1 MKKIFLFAAAV
12 LCSAAMFAEEISSVS
27 LTVVL
32 PKAGTEIT
40 SGKVYIPGDDDV
52 AGVTITCPDGA
63 NYVCEMYDFF
73 NEDGSDY
80 FGGTLVENTDYQLRL
95 TITTK
100 AGYEFVNPG
109 LIIKVNGED
118 PYYVVNEVSDRYDFI
133 VKFKASTATA
143 LDNTAVETKSIKR
156 IVNGQLF
163 IERDGKMYNAQGAQ
177 VK

>member
-12 LCSAAMFAEEISSVS
+12 LCSAAMFAEEITSVS

-40 SGKVYIPGDDDV
+40 SAKVYYPGVEDV

-95 TITTK
+95 TIYPK

-118 PYYVVNEVSDRYDFI
+118 PYEVVNGESERYDFI
-133 VKFKASTATA
+133 VKFKASIPTA
-143 LDNTAVETKSIKR
+143 LDNTNANAKAVKR
-156 IVNGQLF
+156 VVNGQLF
-163 IERDGKMYNAQGAQ
+163 IEREGKTFNAQGIE
-177 VK
+177 VR